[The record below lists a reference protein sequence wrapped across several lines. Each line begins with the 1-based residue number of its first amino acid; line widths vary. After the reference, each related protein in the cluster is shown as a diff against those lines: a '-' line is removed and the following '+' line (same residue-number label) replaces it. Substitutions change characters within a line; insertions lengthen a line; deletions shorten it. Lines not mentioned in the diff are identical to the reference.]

1 MLVVHPI
8 DITTA
13 VLSTLYKGLE
23 SKVVDQNMSKRE
35 IEHFLYHS
43 PQRERIMLLG
53 HGSDKGLYSRTDD
66 MIPEFDRIIVGHSHA
81 YHLRHHNGNIVGI
94 WCHADKFAR
103 KEGLHG
109 LFSGMI
115 ISDIKEA
122 EEYGIITLQHHIDE
136 ANEVMFAKLRK
147 LLDDEVPLHEI
158 PERMKALN
166 DKPSSWLTSFNYE
179 NFYYL

>member
-1 MLVVHPI
+1 MLVVHPT

-13 VLSTLYKGLE
+13 VLSCLYNGTE
-23 SKVVDQNMSKRE
+23 SKVIDQHMSKRD
-35 IEHFLYHS
+35 IEHLLHHC

-53 HGSDKGLYSRTDD
+53 HGSDKGLFSRKDD

-81 YHLRHHNGNIVGI
+81 YHLRRHGGNIIGI

-115 ISDIKEA
+115 ISDKKEA

-136 ANEVMFAKLRK
+136 ANEVMFAKLRR
-147 LLDDEVPLHEI
+147 LLDEEIPLHEI

-166 DKPSSWLTSFNYE
+166 DQPSSLTNFNYE

>member
-1 MLVVHPI
+1 MLVIHPK
-8 DITTA
+8 DITTS
-13 VLSTLYKGLE
+13 VLTGLYKGTE
-23 SKVVDQNMSKRE
+23 SKVFDQKASKRE
-35 IEHFLYHS
+35 IERLLHHC

-53 HGSDKGLYSRTDD
+53 HGSDNGLFSRTDD
-66 MIPEFDRIIVGHSHA
+66 RIPEFDRIIVGHSHA
-81 YHLRHHNGNIVGI
+81 YYLRHHGANMVGI

-115 ISDIKEA
+115 ISEKEEA
-122 EEYGIITLQHHIDE
+122 EVYGIITLQHHIDE
-136 ANEVMFAKLRK
+136 VNEVMFAKLRR

-158 PERMKALN
+158 PERMKELN
-166 DKPSSWLTSFNYE
+166 DTHSLIADFNYE

>member
-1 MLVVHPI
+1 MLVIHPK
-8 DITTA
+8 DRTTA
-13 VLSTLYKGLE
+13 VLSLLYEGLE
-23 SKVVDQNMSKRE
+23 VKLMDQSANSAQIKK
-35 IEHFLYHS
+35 ILNHTS
-43 PQRERIMLLG
+43 QQERIMLLG
-53 HGSDKGLYSRTDD
+53 HGSDKGLFSRTDD

-81 YHLRHHNGNIVGI
+81 YHLRRHGGNIIGI

-115 ISDIKEA
+115 ISDKEEA

-136 ANEVMFAKLRK
+136 ANEVMFAKLRR
-147 LLDDEVPLHEI
+147 LLDEEIPLHEI
-158 PERMKALN
+158 PERMKSLN
-166 DKPSSWLTSFNYE
+166 DRPSWLTNFNYE

>member
-81 YHLRHHNGNIVGI
+81 YHLRRHNG
-94 WCHADKFAR
+94 
-103 KEGLHG
+103 
-109 LFSGMI
+109 
-115 ISDIKEA
+115 
-122 EEYGIITLQHHIDE
+122 
-136 ANEVMFAKLRK
+136 
-147 LLDDEVPLHEI
+147 
-158 PERMKALN
+158 
-166 DKPSSWLTSFNYE
+166 TS
-179 NFYYL
+179 